1 MADTLYIIDGYS
13 QFFRAYYARRPYQ
26 TSPVTGEPTKL
37 VAGFADILM
46 SLIRNEKPTWL
57 AVALDVSGDTGTFRS
72 EIDEEYKANRE
83 SAPDDFGPQVDRCFE
98 LLEAMSIPMLGV
110 EGVEA
115 DDVIAT
121 IARRFTESEDD
132 IHVRI
137 ISSDKDLT
145 QVVNDRVELFD
156 PSKGVRTPDDVFK
169 SEGVEPSQVLDI
181 LSLMGDS
188 VDNIPGVP
196 GIGPKTAAK
205 LIQQYGSIEGIY
217 AHLDEM
223 TPKRR
228 ENLEG
233 SQERLVRNRELVR
246 LRDELDFDFK
256 LDDARIEPASLDLA
270 TIDSFCRKL
279 GFTRLPA
286 QLREL
291 LEASRVEAVVEAGGD
306 PDADGTLWAAD
317 ASPSVVR
324 PADPNASYKLITTEK
339 QLKSMVADIEAAG
352 EVCFDVETTG
362 LNVMQ
367 DALCGISLSVK
378 PAEAVYVPVQSPR
391 SDEHLDEPSVV
402 RLLSGVMGNKTITK
416 IAHNAKFD
424 LNVLRRAGI
433 QVEGPIK
440 DSMIA
445 SYVAD
450 TSRSRHRMDDLALG
464 LLELDC
470 ISLKSLLGSGSS
482 MKTFDTLDLDQALPY
497 AAEDADITLR
507 LWNKLFKEVESK
519 GLLTLL
525 DDIELPL
532 VPVLADMEYAGV
544 KVNADEL
551 DRQREQLEIELKR
564 LRDEI
569 LDAAPGPL
577 NPDSPKQLAAALFNE
592 PEADPPGLGLPVV
605 KRRKTGPSTD
615 QEVLEKLDRDASV
628 ETPLP
633 GLVLEYRQ
641 LSKLV
646 GTYLVSLKEAIDPQ
660 TGRIHSSFNQVG
672 TATGR
677 LSSNDPNL
685 QNIPIRSSV
694 GREIRRAFVPEQGCR
709 FISADYSQVELRLL
723 AHLADDEALQAAFHA
738 GEDIHRAVA
747 SEVFGIEIEDVTSE
761 QRSAAKMVNF
771 GIVYGVTPYGL
782 ARRLDQDVARAARII
797 NDYKARFTGIESFL
811 EACVDKARDDGF
823 VETMCGRR
831 RAINDINSPNGQ
843 TRAMA
848 ERLAINSVVQGSA
861 ADLIKI
867 AMINVHRDLGR
878 VDPQARLILQVHD
891 ELVLEAPAE
900 SADAVQEFL
909 VTTME
914 SAMDLSIPLVV
925 DASIADN
932 WFDAK

>member
-1 MADTLYIIDGYS
+1 M
-13 QFFRAYYARRPYQ
+13 
-26 TSPVTGEPTKL
+26 SP
-37 VAGFADILM
+37 
-46 SLIRNEKPTWL
+46 
-57 AVALDVSGDTGTFRS
+57 GDSGTFRS
-72 EIDEEYKANRE
+72 QIDEEYKANRE

-121 IARRFTESEDD
+121 IARRFTESEGEM
-132 IHVRI
+132 HVRI

-145 QVVNDRVELFD
+145 QVLNERVELFD

-169 SEGVEPSQVLDI
+169 SEGVEPGQVLDI

-205 LIQQYGSIEGIY
+205 LIQQYGSIEGIFE
-217 AHLDEM
+217 HIDEM

-246 LRDELDFDFK
+246 LRDELDFEFN
-256 LDDARIEPASLDLA
+256 LEDARIDPASLDMGG
-270 TIDSFCRKL
+270 IDSFCRKL
-279 GFTRLPA
+279 GFTRLPD
-286 QLREL
+286 QLRDL
-291 LEASRVEAVVEAGGD
+291 LEKSRVKAVVESGGD
-306 PDADGTLWAAD
+306 PAADGTLWATD
-317 ASPSVVR
+317 SSPTVAR
-324 PADPNASYKLITTEK
+324 PADPDASYRLITTEDELQTMTDAIK
-339 QLKSMVADIEAAG
+339 AAG
-352 EVCFDVETTG
+352 QVCFDVETMG

-367 DALCGISLSVK
+367 DDLCGVSLSIE
-378 PAEAVYVPVQSPR
+378 PGEAVYVPVRSPNC
-391 SDEHLDEPSVV
+391 DEHLDQETVV
-402 RLLSGVMGNKTITK
+402 RLLDGVMGDESIVK

-424 LNVLRRAGI
+424 LNVMRRAG
-433 QVEGPIK
+433 VMVRGTIK

-482 MKTFDTLDLDQALPY
+482 MKTFDTLELDQALPY

-507 LWNKLFKEVESK
+507 LWYKLLQEVESK
-519 GLLTLL
+519 ELLPLL

-544 KVNADEL
+544 RVNPDEL
-551 DRQREQLEIELKR
+551 DRQREQLEIELSR
-564 LRDEI
+564 LREEI
-569 LDAAPGPL
+569 LEAAPGPL
-577 NPDSPKQLAAALFNE
+577 NPDSPKQLAGALFNE

-615 QEVLEKLDRDASV
+615 QEVLERLDRDASV

-633 GLVLEYRQ
+633 GLVLAYRQ
-641 LSKLV
+641 LTKLV
-646 GTYLVSLKEAIDPQ
+646 GTYLVSLKDAIDPG

-694 GREIRRAFVPEQGCR
+694 GREIRRAFIPEDGFC

-723 AHLADDEALQAAFHA
+723 AHLSNDDAMQAAFHA

-747 SEVFGIEIEDVTSE
+747 SEVFDTPVQEVTGE

-782 ARRLDQDVARAARII
+782 ARRLDQDVPRAARII

-811 EACVDKARDDGF
+811 ETCVEKARQDGF

-867 AMINVHRDLGR
+867 AMINVHQGLSEI
-878 VDPQARLILQVHD
+878 DPHARLILQVHD
-891 ELVLEAPAE
+891 ELVLEAPRE
-900 SADAVQEFL
+900 SAELVQKFL
-909 VTTME
+909 VSTME
-914 SAMDLSIPLVV
+914 SRHGSCDSSACRCLDC
-925 DASIADN
+925 
-932 WFDAK
+932 